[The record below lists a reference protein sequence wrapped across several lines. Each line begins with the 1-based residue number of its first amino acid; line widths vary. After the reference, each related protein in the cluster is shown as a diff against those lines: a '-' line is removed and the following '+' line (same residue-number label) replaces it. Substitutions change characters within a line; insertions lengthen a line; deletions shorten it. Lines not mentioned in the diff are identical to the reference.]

1 MAVYFL
7 DSSALVKR
15 YAQETGSDWVEGLT
29 DPQEGHTLYLARIT
43 AVEVVAAV
51 GRRQR
56 GGALSAE
63 DAATALQD
71 FSYDLAHQYR
81 LVEITALLITQAMR
95 LAVTYALR
103 GYDAV
108 QLAAVLTVHTA
119 RESQGLSRLTLVS
132 ADHERNA
139 AAMAEALPVD
149 DPNTH

>member
-1 MAVYFL
+1 M
-7 DSSALVKR
+7 
-15 YAQETGSDWVEGLT
+15 
-29 DPQEGHTLYLARIT
+29 T
-43 AVEVVAAV
+43 AVEVAAAV

-81 LVEITALLITQAMR
+81 LVEITALLITHAMR

-139 AAMAEALPVD
+139 AARAEALSVD
-149 DPNTH
+149 DPNRH

>member
-1 MAVYFL
+1 
-7 DSSALVKR
+7 VKR
-15 YAQETGSDWVEGLT
+15 YAQEPGSGWIEGLT
-29 DPQEGHTLYLARIT
+29 DPQAGHTLYLARIT
-43 AVEVVAAV
+43 AVEVAAAV

-81 LVEITALLITQAMR
+81 LVEITALLITHAMR

-108 QLAAVLTVHTA
+108 QLAAVLTVHAA

-132 ADHERNA
+132 ADHELNA
-139 AAMAEALPVD
+139 AARAEALSVD
-149 DPNTH
+149 DPNVH